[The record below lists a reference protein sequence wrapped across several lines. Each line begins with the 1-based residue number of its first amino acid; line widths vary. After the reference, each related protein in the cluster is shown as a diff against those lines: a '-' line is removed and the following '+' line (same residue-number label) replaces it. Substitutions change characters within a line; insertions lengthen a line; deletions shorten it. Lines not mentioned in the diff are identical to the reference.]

1 VIPRKFAEIAF
12 RRWWVLLIPTVLAP
26 AAILAFQPHKVE
38 YASVATAWVSRIE
51 GVETA
56 GTFGQPT
63 DSQTTPASAQVQ
75 VLGDLLQ
82 TAAFRDE
89 VALSAGLVIEGADQ
103 RAREQAGELIV
114 KRVQVF
120 EVGPNLMGVRVVAP
134 SAEGAQA
141 LGAAVI
147 TRFQARALAEGA
159 REAQTVVGY
168 FEKQLALGQD
178 DLAKAQAEA
187 AAYIKA
193 HPTAADKTKVDVDYQ
208 SLQGKVDS
216 QTKVVDRLLENLQD
230 ARLNAA
236 SASNTASAT
245 FNVQDQPSLPLLPI
259 AASRTE
265 KYGYPLAGLVMGFSI
280 AAAYLYAAYRLDHT
294 IRSREDV
301 AGLPVTFLGAVPEL
315 KPRRRLLVIGRRGGR
330 NFARRVAVSIPPAPG
345 AAEGEA
351 A

>member
-26 AAILAFQPHKVE
+26 AAILMFQPKKVE

-51 GVETA
+51 GVETT

-63 DSQTTPASAQVQ
+63 DSQTTPAGAQVQ

-82 TAAFRDE
+82 TGAFRDE
-89 VALSAGLVIEGADQ
+89 VALASGLTIEGADQ
-103 RAREQAGELIV
+103 RAREQAGELITE
-114 KRVQVF
+114 RVQVF

-134 SAEGAQA
+134 TAEGARA
-141 LGAAVI
+141 LAAAVI
-147 TRFQARALAEGA
+147 ARFQERALAEGA
-159 REAQTVVGY
+159 REAQTVVSY
-168 FEKQLALGQD
+168 FEKQLALAQD

-259 AASRTE
+259 AESRTQ
-265 KYGYPLAGLVMGFSI
+265 KYGYPLAGLVVGLSI
-280 AAAYLYAAYRLDHT
+280 ALGYLYAAYRLDHT

-301 AGLPVTFLGAVPEL
+301 AGLPVMFLGAVPEL
-315 KPRRRLLVIGRRGGR
+315 KPRHRLRLLRRGGG
-330 NFARRVAVSIPPAPG
+330 NFARRVAVSIPPAPE